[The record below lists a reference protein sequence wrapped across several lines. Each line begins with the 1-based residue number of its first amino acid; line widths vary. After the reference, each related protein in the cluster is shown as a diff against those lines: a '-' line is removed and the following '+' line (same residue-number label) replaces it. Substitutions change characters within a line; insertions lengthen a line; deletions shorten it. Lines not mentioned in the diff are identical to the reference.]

1 MAIYKI
7 RAGFAERAMD
17 SSTLPSTFVITVP
30 ATTANIGP
38 GFDCLGAALS
48 RYNRF
53 RFQRGGAADSTIEAT
68 GLGAQQVSLQG
79 DNLLYQAF
87 VKVYQHLGE
96 VPPPVTIQVEMDVP
110 LARGLGS
117 SATAIVGG
125 IVGGNALAGFPLAD
139 QALLQLAI
147 EMEGHPDNVV
157 PAFLGGCQLTTAN
170 PRQTEF
176 PWTICDLPWHDR
188 IIPVVAIPDVELSTA
203 VARQVLPRQY
213 DRADAIF
220 NMAHLGLLLRGLDQ
234 GRSEWLRTALDD
246 RIHQPYRKALIPG
259 FEALET
265 AALAAGAY
273 GVVISGAGP
282 TVLALVD
289 RDYQESVTL
298 ALEQVWQ
305 SLGIHGTVQPLA
317 LDRSGVT
324 IETSSVD

>member
-1 MAIYKI
+1 
-7 RAGFAERAMD
+7 MD
-17 SSTLPSTFVITVP
+17 PSSMFVITVP
-30 ATTANIGP
+30 ATTANLGP

-53 RFQRGGAADSTIEAT
+53 HFKRGATDAQSLSMQAT
-68 GLGAQQVSLQG
+68 GLGAQQVSLDV

-87 VKVYQHLGE
+87 LKVYHHLGE
-96 VPPPVTIQVEMDVP
+96 TPPPVQIQVDMDVP

-125 IVGGNALAGFPLAD
+125 IVGANALAGFPLAD
-139 QALLQLAI
+139 QILLQLAI

-157 PAFLGGCQLTTAN
+157 PAFLGGCQLITSN
-170 PRQTEF
+170 PAPVEF
-176 PWTICDLPWHDR
+176 PWTICDIPWNDR
-188 IIPVVAIPDVELSTA
+188 LVPVVAIPDVELSTA
-203 VARQVLPRQY
+203 VARQVLPLQY

-220 NMAHLGLLLRGLDQ
+220 NMAHLGLLLRGLEQ
-234 GRSEWLRTALDD
+234 GRPDWLRTALHD
-246 RIHQPYRKALIPG
+246 RIHQPYRKVLIPG

-289 RDYQESVTL
+289 QDYQEPVTS
-298 ALEQVWQ
+298 ALEQAWR
-305 SLGIHGTVQPLA
+305 SLDIQGIVQPLA
-317 LDRSGVT
+317 LNRSGVT
-324 IETSSVD
+324 IETC

>member
-1 MAIYKI
+1 
-7 RAGFAERAMD
+7 MD
-17 SSTLPSTFVITVP
+17 PSTFVITVP

-53 RFQRGGAADSTIEAT
+53 HFKPGALADLRIQAT
-68 GLGAQQVSLQG
+68 GLGAQQVSLNA

-87 VKVYQHLGE
+87 LKVYQHLGE
-96 VPPPVTIQVEMDVP
+96 VAPPVEIQVEMDVP
-110 LARGLGS
+110 LSRGLGS

-125 IVGGNALAGFPLAD
+125 IVGANALAGFPLSD
-139 QALLQLAI
+139 PMLLQLAI

-157 PAFLGGCQLTTAN
+157 PAFLGGCQLTTPN
-170 PRQTEF
+170 PADTEF
-176 PWTICDLPWHDR
+176 PWTICDIPWPDR
-188 IIPVVAIPDVELSTA
+188 LIPVVAIPDLELSTSL
-203 VARQVLPRQY
+203 ARQVLPLQY

-220 NMAHLGLLLRGLDQ
+220 NMAHLGLLLRGLEQ
-234 GRSEWLRTALDD
+234 GRPDWLRTALHD
-246 RIHQPYRKALIPG
+246 RIHQPYRKVLIPG

-282 TVLALVD
+282 TVLALAD
-289 RDYQESVTL
+289 QDYQEPVTS
-298 ALEQVWQ
+298 ALVQAWQ
-305 SLGIHGTVQPLA
+305 SLGLQGSVQPLA

-324 IETSSVD
+324 IETC